1 MSNTNQIFIRVDPFK
16 QFLQKLVPITDA
28 EYAKTIGLFTKQQL
42 GKGEFLVRQDQVCR
56 HIAFIIKG
64 SFRIYYLNDK
74 GEETTSCFCT
84 ENGFTTSYKS
94 FIFQE
99 PSTLSIQAIEDSEI
113 LTIDYDKLHFLYNS
127 STVWLHIG
135 RIVSEQQYLSLE
147 KYASVLNNE
156 SAKEKY
162 LRLLKE
168 QPSVIHKATVEE
180 IASYLGIT
188 RRTLS
193 RIRQEISQRHN

>member
-1 MSNTNQIFIRVDPFK
+1 MDPFK
-16 QFLQKLVPITDA
+16 QFLQNIVPITDEEFA
-28 EYAKTIGLFTKQQL
+28 NSIPLFTKQYL
-42 GKGEFLVRQDQVCR
+42 GKGEYLIRQDQVCK
-56 HIAFIIKG
+56 HIAFIVKG
-64 SFRIYYLNDK
+64 SFRTYYLNDK

-168 QPSVIHKATVEE
+168 QPSVIHKATVED

-193 RIRQEISQRHN
+193 RIRQEIFQRHNWGHLS